1 MFGLTFLY
9 LSVNQNGTAQTD
21 SLATYSLDTLSNKI
35 TINNIHHSPHKAAI
49 LSTVLPG
56 LGQAYNKKY
65 WKIPVIYAG
74 LGALGYS
81 INVNHKNYIKFRT
94 AYRIRMDKDS
104 ITHDQFEG
112 IYNPDQLK
120 DWITYYH
127 RYRDLSVIGVAL
139 LYVVNI
145 VDASVDAHL
154 MSFDVSDDLSL
165 NIQPNLYFTEN
176 KKNYITGLTINISFK
191 K

>member
-9 LSVNQNGTAQTD
+9 LIFNFSLTAQTD
-21 SLATYSLDTLSNKI
+21 SLQNSVNTNSKI
-35 TINNIHHSPHKAAI
+35 TINNIQHSPKKAAI
-49 LSTVLPG
+49 LSTALPG

-65 WKIPVIYAG
+65 WKIPLIYIG
-74 LGALGYS
+74 LGGLAYS
-81 INVNHKNYIKFRT
+81 INYNHKNYIKYRS
-94 AYRIRMDKDS
+94 AYRIRMDKDTT
-104 ITHDQFEG
+104 THDPFEK

-120 DWITYYH
+120 AWITYYH

-165 NIQPNLYFTEN
+165 KIQPNLYFTDN
-176 KKNYITGLTINISFK
+176 YKNYITGLSLNISF
-191 K
+191 